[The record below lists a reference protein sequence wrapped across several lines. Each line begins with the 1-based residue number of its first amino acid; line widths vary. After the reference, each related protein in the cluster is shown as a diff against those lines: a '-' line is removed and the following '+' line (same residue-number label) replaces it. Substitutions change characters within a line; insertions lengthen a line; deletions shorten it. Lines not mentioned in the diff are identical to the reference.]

1 MTVSA
6 RQASEDEARAQS
18 DGSALDLPTTITGAS
33 DLPTTITGASVVLW
47 ACGEIGAWAATGFGN
62 PNGAVLGRTLA
73 AVAGPVVW
81 VSVGGV
87 AIVAVL
93 TRRRVRPRGR
103 VGAGGGGE
111 RCEGGGMGDE

>member
-6 RQASEDEARAQS
+6 QQASEDEARAQS
-18 DGSALDLPTTITGAS
+18 DGSAL

>member
-18 DGSALDLPTTITGAS
+18 DGSAL

-62 PNGAVLGRTLA
+62 PNGAVLWRTLA